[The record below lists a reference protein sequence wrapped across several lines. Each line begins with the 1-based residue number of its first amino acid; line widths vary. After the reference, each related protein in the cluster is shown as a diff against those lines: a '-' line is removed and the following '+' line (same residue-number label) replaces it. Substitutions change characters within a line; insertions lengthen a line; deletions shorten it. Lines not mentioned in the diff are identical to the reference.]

1 MSQLRLLLLM
11 YVRPLR
17 AMSGIIDEGS
27 LLLAAGLVLVAY
39 ALTSA
44 ALTTQMV
51 RALPAQA
58 AQARAM
64 VPGQDSG
71 DVPVEGI
78 PVQPS
83 AESQAAAGFIS
94 ATASFS
100 TIFALA
106 LLYAPFMLLLLTV
119 FEPIGSF
126 GVAFRSSF
134 GPFLACLLMAWAAAR
149 IPFAAFALFAPVGVP
164 GALLLWL
171 ASLLYFTVL
180 AACAAR
186 VLFGAGMASAGGAA
200 ALGWVAM
207 ALEPFLF
214 FLASPFLLYY
224 AYQFIRGDIG
234 DVLWSF
240 GARQDFKRHL
250 QAATI
255 NPRDAEA
262 HYQLGLIHL
271 QRRQL
276 DEARAR
282 FARAVEIDPRE
293 IDAHYQLGRLARAE
307 ERFEDA
313 RRHFE
318 AVVARDPKHASH
330 EIWREIGATY
340 LESGSFEHARWALE
354 KFVERRSHDPEGLC
368 RLGGALK
375 NLGKAEEAAEMFRRA
390 IEAADTVPRYLRR
403 QAAPWR
409 KLAQQQMAAPRERPG

>member
-1 MSQLRLLLLM
+1 MSQLRLLFLL

-27 LLLAAGLVLVAY
+27 LLLAAGLALLAS
-39 ALTSA
+39 ALTAGAMTAQIAPADPTHREA
-44 ALTTQMV
+44 A
-51 RALPAQA
+51 
-58 AQARAM
+58 
-64 VPGQDSG
+64 
-71 DVPVEGI
+71 
-78 PVQPS
+78 
-83 AESQAAAGFIS
+83 AAAGFIS

-106 LLYAPFMLLLLTV
+106 LLYAPCVLLLVTL
-119 FEPIGSF
+119 FEHVGSF
-126 GVAFRSSF
+126 GVAFRRDF
-134 GPFLACLLMAWAAAR
+134 GPFLACVLMSWAAAR
-149 IPFAAFALFAPVGVP
+149 IPFAAIAIVAPVGV
-164 GALLLWL
+164 GAVLLMWL
-171 ASLLYFTVL
+171 ASLVYFTFL
-180 AACAAR
+180 SACAVR
-186 VLFGAGMASAGGAA
+186 VLFGAGIGTAVAASS
-200 ALGWVAM
+200 LGWLAM
-207 ALEPFLF
+207 VLEPFLL

-224 AYQFIRGDIG
+224 AYMFARGDIG

-276 DEARAR
+276 DEAKAR
-282 FARAVEIDPRE
+282 FTRAVEIDPRE
-293 IDAHYQLGRLARAE
+293 IDAHYQLGRLARGERQFE
-307 ERFEDA
+307 EA

-330 EIWREIGATY
+330 EVWREIGATY
-340 LESGSFEHARWALE
+340 QESESYEHARWALE
-354 KFVERRSHDPEGLC
+354 KFVEQRSHDPEGLC
-368 RLGGALK
+368 RLGVVLSR
-375 NLGKAEEAAEMFRRA
+375 LGHPEPAAEMFRRA

-409 KLAQQQMAAPRERPG
+409 KLASQELRPPAPG

>member
-1 MSQLRLLLLM
+1 M
-11 YVRPLR
+11 
-17 AMSGIIDEGS
+17 
-27 LLLAAGLVLVAY
+27 
-39 ALTSA
+39 
-44 ALTTQMV
+44 
-51 RALPAQA
+51 
-58 AQARAM
+58 
-64 VPGQDSG
+64 
-71 DVPVEGI
+71 
-78 PVQPS
+78 
-83 AESQAAAGFIS
+83 
-94 ATASFS
+94 
-100 TIFALA
+100 
-106 LLYAPFMLLLLTV
+106 
-119 FEPIGSF
+119 
-126 GVAFRSSF
+126 
-134 GPFLACLLMAWAAAR
+134 
-149 IPFAAFALFAPVGVP
+149 
-164 GALLLWL
+164 WL

-186 VLFGAGMASAGGAA
+186 VLFGAGLASAGGAA

-224 AYQFIRGDIG
+224 GYQFVRGDIG

-276 DEARAR
+276 DEAKAR

-330 EIWREIGATY
+330 EVWREIGATY
-340 LESGSFEHARWALE
+340 LESESYEHARWALE
-354 KFVERRSHDPEGLC
+354 KFVAQRSHDPEGLC

-403 QAAPWR
+403 QAGPWR
-409 KLAQQQMAAPRERPG
+409 KLASQQLGAPRQGPG

>member
-1 MSQLRLLLLM
+1 MGQLRLLLLL

-27 LLLAAGLVLVAY
+27 LLLGVGMVLLASL
-39 ALTSA
+39 LTGA
-44 ALTTQMV
+44 ALASQI
-51 RALPAQA
+51 ALAPPFQQSQSPLPA
-58 AQARAM
+58 
-64 VPGQDSG
+64 PGTYDPNLGPDDDAYPAPLPPTGYQ
-71 DVPVEGI
+71 
-78 PVQPS
+78 
-83 AESQAAAGFIS
+83 QAAAGFLS

-106 LLYAPFMLLLLTV
+106 LLYAPFVLLLVTA

-126 GVAFRSSF
+126 GVAFRRDF
-134 GPFLACLLMAWAAAR
+134 GPFLACILMSWAAAR
-149 IPFAAFALFAPVGVP
+149 IPFAALAIVAPAGVQ

-171 ASLLYFTVL
+171 ASLLYFTAL
-180 AACAAR
+180 AACAVR
-186 VLFGAGMASAGGAA
+186 VLFGAGIASAGGAA
-200 ALGWVAM
+200 VLGWIAM
-207 ALEPFLF
+207 ALEPFLL

-224 AYQFIRGDIG
+224 GYQFMRGDIG

-276 DEARAR
+276 DEAKAR

-293 IDAHYQLGRLARAE
+293 IDAHFQLGILARGE
-307 ERFEDA
+307 MRFEDA

-318 AVVARDPKHASH
+318 AVVARDPRHASH
-330 EIWREIGATY
+330 DIWREIGATY
-340 LESGSFEHARWALE
+340 LESESHEHARWALE
-354 KFVERRSHDPEGLC
+354 KFVEQRSHDPEGLY
-368 RLGGALK
+368 RLGLALSR
-375 NLGKAEEAAEMFRRA
+375 LGQPAPAKEMFGRCV
-390 IEAADTVPRYLRR
+390 EAVDTMPRYLRR
-403 QAAPWR
+403 KAGPWR
-409 KLAQQQMAAPRERPG
+409 TLALQQLGG